1 MISKIRLLRVSYL
14 PKELE
19 SGILYVSKKYGVAGH
34 LCPCG
39 CGNKIITPI
48 GSTEWHLIERKGKPT
63 LYPSI
68 GNWQLSC
75 KSHYWIHNGEIEW
88 SYEWSEEQINAGRKA
103 EEMRRKLYFNKITSK
118 RRKWSVF
125 TNIFR
130 YFLRE

>member
-103 EEMRRKLYFNKITSK
+103 EEMRRKLYFNNITSK